1 MAACNFSIGFTDP
14 IEQLIEKARNGIAN
28 AGGTF
33 KGGSESGSYAIPTA
47 LGSINGTYTVQDGSI
62 TFVINEKPGLIGCGK
77 IEKELKR
84 YLGTDRQD
92 A

>member
-1 MAACNFSIGFTDP
+1 MSACNFSIGFTDP
-14 IEQLIEKARNGIAN
+14 IDQLIEKARNGISS

-33 KGGSESGSYAIPTA
+33 NGGSDSGSYSIPTA
-47 LGSINGTYTVQDGSI
+47 LGSISGTYTVQENSI

-84 YLGTDRQD
+84 YLGQ
-92 A
+92 